1 MKKSLSALALFSALV
16 LGLMA
21 CSTPPPANQGP
32 GQPYTTE
39 EYKPG
44 VPGTVQTIQLTDGS
58 SFDAVIKD
66 GLVVFEGDIVLGTV
80 DEVTGLA
87 QAGIAPLSNSCD
99 YDRWW
104 CDKWPNK
111 VVYFEIVDEGEVYPG
126 DPTLRSVVLGAIG
139 EIERRT
145 NLDFVYATSGP
156 RIRYHKAPED
166 DGCYTER
173 IGHNQD
179 GSSRSI
185 AEVWLEAWGPDRFG
199 CYSRGTAV
207 HETMHALGF
216 YHEQT
221 RDDRSDYVRILWDNI
236 RSGKSHNFENP
247 DGWILNFNVDIG
259 RYDFDSVMHYS
270 CTAFAK
276 RDGLN
281 TLEPKV
287 AGVTCENNGKGRPIG
302 QRSGMSDGDVLG
314 VLTVYRPSLAV
325 SAPSAK
331 PRNTPL
337 TFELNG
343 EYPRE
348 TNAVKPYTRWYVD
361 GAEVAS
367 AATTGSLS
375 TWEYA
380 TGPHTLEAVVEI
392 NGVELD
398 RLSHTFTLSNV
409 DPVVEITQPL
419 GSGPYCQNETI
430 TLRAL
435 ASDVDTAPYFESGNV
450 SDRVDWIYD
459 PDPNDTY
466 LGWTFANNTP
476 SASYTLSSTGTV
488 RFIARVDDADGATA
502 SDYVDVV
509 VDPCTNTPPTVTIT
523 NPSGDLNVWVDGNDA
538 NGWYYSI
545 TLQGTASDAEDGPLT
560 GSWYTNRGDVQPG
573 GPASGEQ
580 LLGNGNTL
588 PVKLYAKAGAA
599 VTEHVISFR
608 VTDSDGNTRT
618 VTVTITVN
626 QLI

>member
-1 MKKSLSALALFSALV
+1 MKPFLSLPALLFALA

-21 CSTPPPANQGP
+21 CSAPQPTNRGP
-32 GQPYTTE
+32 GKPYAVE

-44 VPGTVQTIQLTDGS
+44 IPGTVQTIRVSDGS
-58 SFDAVIKD
+58 SFDALVKD
-66 GLVVFEGDIVLGTV
+66 GKVILEGDIVLGTV
-80 DEVTGLA
+80 DEVSAMA
-87 QAGIAPLSNSCD
+87 QAGVSPLSNSCE
-99 YDRWW
+99 YARWW
-104 CDKWPNK
+104 CDEWPRK
-111 VVYFEIVDEGEVYPG
+111 IVYYEVADPERATVGSETLESIVAQ
-126 DPTLRSVVLGAIG
+126 AIE
-139 EIERRT
+139 EIEART
-145 NLDFVYATSGP
+145 NLLFVRDPTKARRIVYHSGGKNEGCHSTIGTNRNGSP
-156 RIRYHKAPED
+156 QEKA
-166 DGCYTER
+166 
-173 IGHNQD
+173 H
-179 GSSRSI
+179 
-185 AEVWLEAWGPDRFG
+185 VWLEAPTGG
-199 CYSRGTAV
+199 GHCYSKGIAV

-221 RDDRSDYVRILWDNI
+221 RDDRGGYVRILWDNI
-236 RSGKSHNFENP
+236 QSSKKHNFENP
-247 DGWILNFNVDIG
+247 DGWFVNRGVDVG
-259 RYDFDSVMHYS
+259 PYDFDSIMHYG

-276 RDGLN
+276 RGGLN

-287 AGVTCENNGKGRPIG
+287 AGVTCENNGMGRPIG

-314 VLTVYRPSLAV
+314 VLTVYEPLLELT
-325 SAPSAK
+325 APSSMA
-331 PRNTPL
+331 RNQPL
-337 TFELNG
+337 SFELNG
-343 EYPRE
+343 EYDRD
-348 TNAVKPYTRWYVD
+348 TNAVEPYTRWYVD

-367 AATTGSLS
+367 ATATGSLR

-380 TGPHTLEAVVEI
+380 AGSHTLEAVVEI
-392 NGVELD
+392 NGVEHD
-398 RLSHTFTLSNV
+398 RLSHAFTLSNV
-409 DPVVEITQPL
+409 APVVEITQPL

-435 ASDVDTAPYFESGNV
+435 ASDADTAPYFESGNV
-450 SDRVDWIYD
+450 NGRVDWGYD
-459 PDPNDTY
+459 ADPADAIP
-466 LGWTFANNTP
+466 GVQFVANTP
-476 SASYTLSSTGTV
+476 SASYTLSDTGTV
-488 RFIARVDDADGATA
+488 RFIAQVDDADGATA

-560 GSWYTNRGDVQPG
+560 GSWYTDRGDVQPG

-608 VTDSDGNTRT
+608 VTDSDGNIRT